1 MSSDLAGTA
10 AAIEAGVA
18 LVRVEAQDRLVA
30 DVVGVK
36 AELCRDAFDDRKVL
50 REREVAREAART
62 GKGIESGV
70 AKRAASRKS
79 GRAGGRLRE
88 RAAAGSDLCCGE
100 VVGDRRERNELVPL
114 TVD

>member
-1 MSSDLAGTA
+1 
-10 AAIEAGVA
+10 V
-18 LVRVEAQDRLVA
+18 VE

-36 AELCRDAFDDRKVL
+36 AEFSRDAFGDRKVL

-79 GRAGGRLRE
+79 GRAGAFCPAL
-88 RAAAGSDLCCGE
+88 
-100 VVGDRRERNELVPL
+100 LVPPASKRG
-114 TVD
+114 

>member
-1 MSSDLAGTA
+1 MRSISLNVGDLAGTA

-36 AELCRDAFDDRKVL
+36 AELCRDAFGDRKVL

-70 AKRAASRKS
+70 AKRAGSRKS
-79 GRAGGRLRE
+79 GGRRSAARARSCRF
-88 RAAAGSDLCCGE
+88 RSVLC
-100 VVGDRRERNELVPL
+100 
-114 TVD
+114 